1 MPTVS
6 RFELFVALR
15 YLVAPR
21 KQAGVSVITVFSV
34 LAVAL
39 GVIALI
45 VAMAITNGF
54 RNTLQSK
61 LLGATPHV
69 AVMEKE
75 PSSGIEN
82 WRELTQKFAKLPGVQ
97 SAAPALYGPAMFTGP
112 LQATG
117 GYIKGILSP
126 NQSELPEALRHL
138 KSGSVK
144 DWKEINGY
152 PPIVLGWRLAQR
164 TGMLPGS
171 ILRVMSPHGEMTP
184 MGPKAVEFRFRVA
197 GTFDSG
203 FYEFDERWAFTSLDA
218 VQRVMAL
225 PDVVNAVEMSL
236 ADIYKAEETAKAAAA
251 IAGPKL
257 GATHWIEQNK
267 QYLSA
272 LQMERVVT
280 IIVIS
285 LLQLIAALN
294 IFTSLVM
301 AVMEKQRDIG
311 ILMSMG
317 ASRPQVS
324 RIFVMQGVLI
334 GVVGTA
340 LGLLAGHAV
349 CYLANAG
356 QWIQLDDAVY
366 SISFIPFEPRWSDSV
381 WIAAV
386 ALAISFLAT
395 IYPARSA
402 SRIAPAVALRY
413 E

>member
-1 MPTVS
+1 MR

-15 YLVAPR
+15 YLIAPR

-39 GVIALI
+39 GVIAII

-61 LLGATPHV
+61 LLSATPHV
-69 AVMEKE
+69 MVAEKE
-75 PSSGIEN
+75 PTTGIEN
-82 WRELTQKFAKLPGVQ
+82 WRELTQQFSKLGSVR
-97 SAAPALYGPAMFTGP
+97 SASPALYGAVMYTGP
-112 LQATG
+112 LQAAG
-117 GYIKGILSP
+117 GYLKGITGP
-126 NQSELPEALRHL
+126 EQRDLPEALQHL
-138 KSGSVK
+138 KTGSLK
-144 DWKEINGY
+144 DWREINGY
-152 PPIVLGWRLAQR
+152 PPIVMGWRLAAR
-164 TGMLPGS
+164 TGMLAGS
-171 ILRVMSPHGEMTP
+171 ILRIMSTQGEMTP
-184 MGPKAVEFRFRVA
+184 MGNKLVEYRFRVA

-203 FYEFDERWAFTSLDA
+203 FYEFDNNWAFTSLDA
-218 VQRVMAL
+218 VQRVLAL
-225 PDVVNAVEMSL
+225 PDVVSTVEINL
-236 ADIYKAEETAKAAAA
+236 TDVYKAPIVAREAEK

-257 GATHWIEQNK
+257 AATTWLEQNK
-267 QYLSA
+267 QFLSA

-317 ASRPQVS
+317 AARGQVS
-324 RIFVMQGVLI
+324 RIFILQGVLI
-334 GVVGTA
+334 GMVGTA
-340 LGLLAGHAV
+340 LGLVVGHV
-349 CYLANAG
+349 LCYLANS
-356 QWIQLDDAVY
+356 QRWIQLDDAVY
-366 SISFIPFEPRWSDSV
+366 SISFIPFEPRAMDSL

-386 ALAISFLAT
+386 ALGISFLAT

-402 SRIAPAVALRY
+402 SRVAPAVALRY

>member
-1 MPTVS
+1 V
-6 RFELFVALR
+6 RGFELFVALR
-15 YLVAPR
+15 YLIAPR

-39 GVIALI
+39 GVIAI
-45 VAMAITNGF
+45 IIAMAITNGF

-61 LLGATPHV
+61 LLSATPHV
-69 AVMEKE
+69 TVMEKE
-75 PSSGIEN
+75 PSTGIEN
-82 WRELTQKFAKLPGVQ
+82 WRELRDKFSTLPSVK
-97 SAAPALYGPAMFTGP
+97 SAAPALYGTVMFTGP
-112 LQATG
+112 LQAAG
-117 GYIKGILSP
+117 GWLKGIMDP
-126 NQSELPEALRHL
+126 GTAPLPDALVHL
-138 KSGSVK
+138 KTGSLK
-144 DWKEINGY
+144 DWREINGY

-164 TGMLPGS
+164 TGMLAGS
-171 ILRVMSPHGEMTP
+171 ILRIMSTQGEMTP
-184 MGPKAVEFRFRVA
+184 LGTKMVEFRFRVA

-203 FYEFDERWAFTSLDA
+203 FYEFDNNWAFTSLDA
-218 VQRVMAL
+218 VQRVLAL
-225 PDVVNAVEMSL
+225 PDVVSAVEMNL
-236 ADIYKAEETAKAAAA
+236 NDVYQAPAVAKAAEA

-257 GATHWIEQNK
+257 GATSWIEQNK
-267 QYLSA
+267 QFLSA

-317 ASRPQVS
+317 ASQTQVS
-324 RIFVMQGVLI
+324 RIFILQGVLI
-334 GVVGTA
+334 GVVGTVI
-340 LGLLAGHAV
+340 GLIAGHV
-349 CYLANAG
+349 ICYLANS
-356 QWIQLDDAVY
+356 QRWIQLDDAVY
-366 SISFIPFEPRWSDSV
+366 SIGFIPFEPRVLDSI

-386 ALAISFLAT
+386 ALGIGFLAT
-395 IYPARSA
+395 IYPARAA

>member
-1 MPTVS
+1 MAIN

-21 KQAGVSVITVFSV
+21 KQAGVSVVTVFSV

-45 VAMAITNGF
+45 IAMAITTGF

-75 PSSGIEN
+75 PSTGIEN
-82 WRELTQKFAKLPGVQ
+82 WRDLTRKFRTLPGVK
-97 SAAPALYGPAMFTGP
+97 SAAPALYGPVMFTGP

-117 GYIKGILSP
+117 GTLKGILLPTESD
-126 NQSELPEALRHL
+126 LPEALRHL
-138 KSGSVK
+138 KTGSFK
-144 DWKEINGY
+144 DFKEVDGY
-152 PPIVLGWRLAQR
+152 PPIILGWRLAQR
-164 TGMLPGS
+164 TGMLAGS
-171 ILRVMSPHGEMTP
+171 ILRVMSPQGEMTP
-184 MGPKAVEFRFRVA
+184 IGPKLVEFRFRVA

-203 FYEFDERWAFTSLDA
+203 FYDFDEHWAFTSLEA
-218 VQRVMAL
+218 VQRVLAL
-225 PDVVNAVEMSL
+225 PDVVNAVEMNL
-236 ADIYKAEETAKAAAA
+236 TDIYKAEETAKAAQA
-251 IAGPKL
+251 IAGQKL
-257 GATHWIEQNK
+257 AATHWIEQNK
-267 QYLSA
+267 QFLSA
-272 LQMERVVT
+272 LQMERIVT
-280 IIVIS
+280 FIVIL

-294 IFTSLVM
+294 IFTSLMM

-317 ASRPQVS
+317 ASRQQVS
-324 RIFVMQGVLI
+324 RIFTLQGALI

-340 LGLLAGHAV
+340 AGLVVGHLI
-349 CYLANAG
+349 CYLANSQ
-356 QWIQLDDAVY
+356 QWIQLDEAVY
-366 SISFIPFEPRWSDSV
+366 SISFIPFEPRWIDSL
-381 WIAAV
+381 WIVAA
-386 ALAISFLAT
+386 ALAIVFLAT
-395 IYPARSA
+395 ISPARSA

>member
-1 MPTVS
+1 MPIS

-21 KQAGVSVITVFSV
+21 KQAGVSVITTFSV
-34 LAVAL
+34 LAVSL

-45 VAMAITNGF
+45 VAMAITAGF

-75 PSSGIEN
+75 PSTGIEN
-82 WRELTQKFAKLPGVQ
+82 WRELTEKFAKLPGVT
-97 SAAPALYGPAMFTGP
+97 SASPALYGPVMFTGP

-117 GYIKGILSP
+117 GSLKGILSP
-126 NQSELPEALRHL
+126 NDSQLPEALRRL
-138 KSGSVK
+138 KTGSLK
-144 DWKEINGY
+144 DWKEVNGY
-152 PPIVLGWRLAQR
+152 PPIILGWRLAQR
-164 TGMLPGS
+164 TGMIAGS
-171 ILRVMSPHGEMTP
+171 ILRVTSPQGEMTP
-184 MGPKAVEFRFRVA
+184 LGTKFVEFRFRVA

-218 VQRVMAL
+218 VQRVLSL
-225 PDVVNAVEMSL
+225 PDVVNAVEMNL
-236 ADIYKAEETAKAAAA
+236 TDIYRAQETAKAAEG
-251 IAGPKL
+251 IAGKKL
-257 GATHWIEQNK
+257 AATHWIEQNK
-267 QYLSA
+267 QFLSA

-317 ASRPQVS
+317 ASQAQVS
-324 RIFVMQGVLI
+324 RIFVLQGVLI
-334 GVVGTA
+334 GIVGTA
-340 LGLLAGHAV
+340 VGLVAGHV
-349 CYLANAG
+349 LCYLANS
-356 QWIQLDDAVY
+356 QRWLQLDEAVY
-366 SISFIPFEPRWSDSV
+366 SISFIPFEPRWIDSL

-395 IYPARSA
+395 IYPARTA

>member
-1 MPTVS
+1 M
-6 RFELFVALR
+6 RGFEFFVALR

-39 GVIALI
+39 GVIAI
-45 VAMAITNGF
+45 IIAMAITNGF
-54 RNTLQSK
+54 RNTLQTK
-61 LLGATPHV
+61 LLSATPHV
-69 AVMEKE
+69 TVMEKE
-75 PSSGIEN
+75 PSTGIEN
-82 WRELTQKFAKLPGVQ
+82 WRELRAKFSTLPGVAGA
-97 SAAPALYGPAMFTGP
+97 SPALYGIVMFTGP
-112 LQATG
+112 LQAAG
-117 GYIKGILSP
+117 GNLKGIMGP
-126 NQSELPEALRHL
+126 GDAPLPDALVHL
-138 KSGSVK
+138 KTGSIK
-144 DWKEINGY
+144 DWREINGY

-164 TGMLPGS
+164 TGMLAGS
-171 ILRVMSPHGEMTP
+171 ILRVTSTQGEMTP
-184 MGPKAVEFRFRVA
+184 LGTKMVEYRFRVA

-203 FYEFDERWAFTSLDA
+203 FYEFDDNWAFTSLDA
-218 VQRVMAL
+218 VQRVLAL
-225 PDVVNAVEMSL
+225 PDVVSTVEISL
-236 ADIYKAEETAKAAAA
+236 TDIYRAPEIARRAEA

-257 GATHWIEQNK
+257 AASSWLERNK

-285 LLQLIAALN
+285 LLQIIAALN

-317 ASRPQVS
+317 ASRGQVS
-324 RIFVMQGVLI
+324 RIFMLQGILI
-334 GVVGTA
+334 GVAGTV
-340 LGLLAGHAV
+340 LGLVAGHV
-349 CYLANAG
+349 ICYLANS
-356 QWIQLDDAVY
+356 QRWIELDDAVY
-366 SISFIPFEPRWSDSV
+366 AIGFIPFEPRALDSV

-386 ALAISFLAT
+386 ALGIGFLAT
-395 IYPARSA
+395 IYPARAA